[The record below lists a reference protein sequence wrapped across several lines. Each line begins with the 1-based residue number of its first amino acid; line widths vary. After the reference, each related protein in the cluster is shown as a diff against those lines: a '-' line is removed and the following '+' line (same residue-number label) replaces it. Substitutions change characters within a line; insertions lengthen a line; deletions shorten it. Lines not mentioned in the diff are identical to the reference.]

1 MEEHW
6 LFPRNPKYSILLF
19 LNGIIFCHILEI
31 KVQNVSRLRLVIPLF
46 LPCNYHIIFLFI
58 HDYWLEIFSTNQIHP
73 KNNNTLLIKQY
84 NKRFLK
90 TRAVMQRFSPLV
102 TIAIWLQ
109 LREQIRFLP
118 KGNSPSYI
126 IQIRLMGFHGEKKP
140 IFAIQ
145 RTYM

>member
-1 MEEHW
+1 M
-6 LFPRNPKYSILLF
+6 FPRKPKYSILLF
-19 LNGIIFCHILEI
+19 LNGMIFCHTLYI
-31 KVQNVSRLRLVIPLF
+31 KAQNITTLCLVI
-46 LPCNYHIIFLFI
+46 IIWYFYLYMIIDWKFVQQTKFI
-58 HDYWLEIFSTNQIHP
+58 S

-118 KGNSPSYI
+118 IGNSQSYI

>member
-1 MEEHW
+1 M
-6 LFPRNPKYSILLF
+6 
-19 LNGIIFCHILEI
+19 IIDWKFFQQT
-31 KVQNVSRLRLVIPLF
+31 K
-46 LPCNYHIIFLFI
+46 FI
-58 HDYWLEIFSTNQIHP
+58 S

-126 IQIRLMGFHGEKKP
+126 IHIRLMGFHGEKKP

>member
-1 MEEHW
+1 M
-6 LFPRNPKYSILLF
+6 FPRKPKYSILLF
-19 LNGIIFCHILEI
+19 LNCIIFCHTLDI
-31 KVQNVSRLRLVIPLF
+31 KAQNVTTLCLVI
-46 LPCNYHIIFLFI
+46 IIWYFYLYMIIDWKFFQQTKFI
-58 HDYWLEIFSTNQIHP
+58 S

-118 KGNSPSYI
+118 KGNSQSYI